1 MRRPIRVSG
10 FAGTMAVAVAVIA
23 AKAQLG
29 DEPVKLSASTTPR
42 RIPTTTPLTPTTA
55 VLGRVV
61 GAVNEQPFRERVTTA
76 TTVVG
81 VAPVA
86 QVRTI
91 RGDSIATGY
100 GPVEVAVTL
109 DGTRIVDVQ
118 TLEYPDDDAE
128 SVEINDEAL
137 PILRQQVLDA
147 QSSDIQGLSGATYTA
162 IGYALSVQ
170 SALDRA

>member
-29 DEPVKLSASTTPR
+29 DEPVKISTNAAPR
-42 RIPTTTPLTPTTA
+42 R
-55 VLGRVV
+55 
-61 GAVNEQPFRERVTTA
+61 TA
-76 TTVVG
+76 TTAPATQTTVPLGGVTVGAQPVGRPEAPG
-81 VAPVA
+81 VATPTSVLA
-86 QVRTI
+86 PIATVRTI

-109 DGTRIVDVQ
+109 DGTRIIDVQ